1 MGSIPIRVTPYR
13 AAMSGNWKSMLDHYQ
28 ERVLD
33 VPLPV
38 TLSADTA
45 LHLAVYSKQEQPLK
59 DLLDIVKDIRSL
71 LPETEFLVP
80 DETESPVP
88 ETESQVPETESQVPE
103 IEILKRKNKFGNT
116 ALHEATIYGNY
127 EAARLL
133 VERCPDLLLIRNEFG
148 ETPLFTAAGFAE
160 AEIVEFLI
168 TSKPEK
174 CVDDKCRIL
183 SIHRK
188 RTEDDLSILSAA
200 IRGQHSGNN
209 YYSLYIILNFK
220 KYTHIYK
227 ISYNSSMPNF
237 MNAETALMLLELDDS
252 LHKLKDKDGV
262 TALQLLAQMPT
273 AFESG
278 FPMGICGRLIYCCM
292 PKLTT
297 LLDLTILST
306 YFLSVY
312 HGHTHTLICIYVYAH
327 THIN

>member
-1 MGSIPIRVTPYR
+1 MGSLPIMGIPYR

-33 VPLPV
+33 VPFPV

-59 DLLDIVKDIRSL
+59 DLLDIVKDIKSL

-88 ETESQVPETESQVPE
+88 ETESPVPETESHVPE

-200 IRGQHSGNN
+200 IRGQHFGNN

-237 MNAETALMLLELDDS
+237 MNAETALLLLELDDS

-278 FPMGICGRLIYCCM
+278 FPMGICERLIYCCM
-292 PKLTT
+292 PTLTT
-297 LLDLTILST
+297 LLDLTILPP

-312 HGHTHTLICIYVYAH
+312 HGHTHTLLYVYICMH
-327 THIN
+327 THI